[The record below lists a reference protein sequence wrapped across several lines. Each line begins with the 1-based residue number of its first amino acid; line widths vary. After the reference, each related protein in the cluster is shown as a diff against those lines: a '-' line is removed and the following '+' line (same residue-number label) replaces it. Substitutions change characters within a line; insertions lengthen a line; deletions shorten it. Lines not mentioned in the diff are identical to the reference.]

1 MCRSAHTEVEWA
13 KLKKNTTAPKPDLIT
28 CLLTATLYFLFWL
41 FLPWHLLTTKYNKS
55 ILQGKKAEVCR
66 MVLKTQTHAIISNT
80 SCAEFCSCNYEN
92 TIKRAQKSCKNMFEV
107 TPKLFKYCFLVLS
120 SSVPFLLVSE
130 HKSVAHSNLKICL
143 SNDNLDLSTVISIEQ
158 FLPCSSFYPSSL
170 QEGSSLGQAS
180 KEQYNIAQQ
189 LEVSVL

>member
-1 MCRSAHTEVEWA
+1 
-13 KLKKNTTAPKPDLIT
+13 
-28 CLLTATLYFLFWL
+28 
-41 FLPWHLLTTKYNKS
+41 
-55 ILQGKKAEVCR
+55 

-80 SCAEFCSCNYEN
+80 SCTEFCSCNYEN

-143 SNDNLDLSTVISIEQ
+143 SNDNLDLSMVISIEQ

-189 LEVSVL
+189 LEVSVLQSICSNNLILLSLHAQSGCHLVCQQSVKLTKEWGDISVERHFGKMLKCSVLLEHAVI